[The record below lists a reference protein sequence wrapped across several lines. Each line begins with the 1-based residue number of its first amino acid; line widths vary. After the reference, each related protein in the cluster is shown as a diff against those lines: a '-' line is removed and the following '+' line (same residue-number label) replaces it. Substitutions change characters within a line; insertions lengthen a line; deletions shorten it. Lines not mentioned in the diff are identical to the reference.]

1 MLAVIVSARSSS
13 SRLPNKAL
21 LKIKD
26 DICAIEIVIERAKMI
41 GLPVILATSR
51 DNSDNKLSEIGKK
64 HNIQVFRG
72 ELQNKIKRWHDCFN
86 KFEIKTAIEIDGDDL
101 CYNYDLAKRALSE
114 FKKTEDMMIAP
125 SNLII
130 GFFTYIIS
138 KNGMGK
144 LYSVAKDENLNTDV
158 ITKFI
163 EKGELKLQTLI
174 PKENEVNKNIRLT
187 LDYDEDLKF
196 FRKIYEKFD
205 ILTPTSEIVDY
216 LLENPELAKIN
227 FGRQIDFLNN
237 QAKFNANIK

>member
-26 DICAIEIVIERAKMI
+26 EMCAIEIVIERAKMI
-41 GLPVILATSR
+41 GLPVILATSK
-51 DNSDNKLSEIGKK
+51 DISDDPLAKIGEE

-72 ELQNKIKRWHDCFN
+72 ELKNKIKRWQDCFN
-86 KFEIKTAIEIDGDDL
+86 KFNIEIAIEIDGDDL
-101 CYNYDLAKRALSE
+101 CYNFDLAKRALKE
-114 FKKTEDMMIAP
+114 FKETEEIMIAP

-138 KNGMGK
+138 KRGMDK
-144 LYSVAKDENLNTDV
+144 LFSVAKDEGLNTDI

-163 EKGELKLQTLI
+163 EKGKLKIQTLV
-174 PKENEVNKNIRLT
+174 PKDSEINNNVRLT
-187 LDYDEDLKF
+187 LDYEEDLKF

-205 ILTPTSEIVDY
+205 VLTPTSNIVEF
-216 LLENPELAKIN
+216 LLKNPEIANIN
-227 FGRQIDFLNN
+227 FGRQKDFLNN
-237 QAKFNANIK
+237 QARFNEKIK

>member
-41 GLPVILATSR
+41 GLPVILATST
-51 DNSDNKLSEIGKK
+51 DDSDNKLSEIGKK
-64 HNIQVFRG
+64 HNIQIFRG
-72 ELQNKIKRWHDCFN
+72 ELQNKIKRWYDCFN
-86 KFEIKTAIEIDGDDL
+86 KFEIETAIEIDGDDL
-101 CYNYDLAKRALSE
+101 CYNYDLAKKALNE
-114 FKKTEDMMIAP
+114 FRKTKDMMVAP

-144 LYSVAKDENLNTDV
+144 LFSVAKDENLDTDV

-163 EKGELKLQTLI
+163 EKGDLQLQTLV
-174 PKENEVNKNIRLT
+174 PKENEVDKNIRLT

-205 ILTPTSEIVDY
+205 ILTPTSEIVNY
-216 LLENPELAKIN
+216 LLKNPELTKIN
-227 FGRQIDFLNN
+227 FDRQADFLNN